1 MTNEFAPAL
10 YDTTVPLML
19 NPTRGVCLQRL
30 DLVWLLPCGARDL
43 PCSPLGP
50 LAATPAGTARA
61 ATQAMAAMF
70 LRVFTFT
77 PNASARR
84 RLGISPGSCRSSL
97 NCGLFGSFQAARR
110 TRNTPACPPSA
121 ERSTQPRQPSHSGRE
136 PAAYRGTFPRRGRP
150 GWRE

>member
-77 PNASARR
+77 PNASASP
-84 RLGISPGSCRSSL
+84 RLGISPG
-97 NCGLFGSFQAARR
+97 FGRYGQNSARPGR
-110 TRNTPACPPSA
+110 PPAGQKTRN
-121 ERSTQPRQPSHSGRE
+121 
-136 PAAYRGTFPRRGRP
+136 RRVCRP
-150 GWRE
+150 